1 MGDVTKKVNIVI
13 RHNKSGD
20 VNQTNKLTMA
30 AALCDVKEVG
40 VKKGKIE
47 EKKKP
52 WWKRRIES
60 DITNLRSDINRLE
73 RERQEETERKRKKNI
88 KELNAKYRLE
98 KSGINLVIEELKQK
112 LIPKKIKVKRYEYW
126 IQQFSKSNY
135 STRII
140 CRKI

>member
-126 IQQFSKSNY
+126 IQQFSKTNY